1 MTDLNRKSSKFIGSK
16 TGGCRKLIG
25 HASEIAETPKGHSLA
40 KVQLGRYVQVISLD
54 ISTLSEPLRW
64 AFTLIGGMPP
74 CWKVWFEKLEHCWNS
89 KIANLKEKSV
99 SQKLRSSSF
108 STERVRKIRHRVTRC
123 LHTHTHTRKFP
134 KTHGIKIHTHP
145 WKNYP
150 KNKNKMTKNLLP
162 VTRQSK
168 NKTQTGNLASSCWNG
183 WNSSIPRFTYSPSPA
198 IYGQVSSDVPKKKNR
213 VS

>member
-25 HASEIAETPKGHSLA
+25 HASEIAETPKGHSLS

-74 CWKVWFEKLEHCWNS
+74 CWKAWFEKLEHCWNS

-123 LHTHTHTRKFP
+123 LHTHAPRR
-134 KTHGIKIHTHP
+134 GQIIYIAASALSGRLNVD
-145 WKNYP
+145 WLG
-150 KNKNKMTKNLLP
+150 MIGRA
-162 VTRQSK
+162 VSE
-168 NKTQTGNLASSCWNG
+168 TGA
-183 WNSSIPRFTYSPSPA
+183 IEPA
-198 IYGQVSSDVPKKKNR
+198 AADVPRGDLDLGRMLLNVRLALAKWGYRNQSR
-213 VS
+213 